1 MVSSL
6 KSKAVKNRYIL
17 TLLFLLS
24 ALCAF
29 AVPARRGIILR
40 TQPDGTTIETRLH
53 GDEFGH
59 WVTDAEG
66 RLLEQDEDGW
76 WRPAAPS
83 PALSMNRM
91 RARVRRYAA
100 NQERVRT
107 RASSANEG
115 SPRIPVILIGF
126 KDKAFSKTA
135 AEFEAMLNQEGYSAN
150 QAKGS
155 VLDYFRDNSFGRFT
169 PSFEVLGPVT
179 LDYNLSYYGNNNYF
193 GDDQR
198 PEMALV
204 HAAQKLDESVDFSRY
219 DNDGDGVVDFIMFY
233 FAGHDEAQGAS
244 SSSIWSHAWNVPDAT
259 QYDGVVLDRYFCTAE
274 MLGAYGAE
282 MCHIGTTC
290 HEFSHT
296 LGLPDFYDV
305 DYEDH
310 GDAACTYDF
319 DLMSG
324 GSYNDDSTC
333 PPYLNAEEL
342 LEIGWLPE
350 IPVLTQEGDYTLP
363 PVNAP
368 GATDW
373 HAWRMETD
381 MEGEYFIFEVRGGQ
395 GWDAPMPEGMLVYHL
410 DRSSRKV
417 QGYVTAGGTWENHTI
432 NAYASHPCCYIV
444 PSINPTSTLIYDD
457 YESYPGNL
465 MFPGLGNVA
474 TLVPRCWSGEIA
486 DWMLAGIRYQDHAAR
501 FGLRGSRSMGATGF
515 NYILDPEEGDYAAGD
530 IFSFDLCTA
539 PDTKKPASAVL
550 WYFDGEPV
558 SETSVLLTAGSHK
571 VEAEFTTEAGT
582 RKRVELELSVR

>member
-1 MVSSL
+1 M
-6 KSKAVKNRYIL
+6 KNRYIL

-83 PALSMNRM
+83 PAQSMNRM
-91 RARVRRYAA
+91 RARERRYAA

-107 RASSANEG
+107 RVSSNEG

-126 KDKAFSKTA
+126 KDKAFTKTA

-244 SSSIWSHAWNVPDAT
+244 SSSIWWSS
-259 QYDGVVLDRYFCTAE
+259 LMR
-274 MLGAYGAE
+274 
-282 MCHIGTTC
+282 
-290 HEFSHT
+290 
-296 LGLPDFYDV
+296 
-305 DYEDH
+305 EDK
-310 GDAACTYDF
+310 
-319 DLMSG
+319 S
-324 GSYNDDSTC
+324 
-333 PPYLNAEEL
+333 
-342 LEIGWLPE
+342 
-350 IPVLTQEGDYTLP
+350 
-363 PVNAP
+363 
-368 GATDW
+368 
-373 HAWRMETD
+373 
-381 MEGEYFIFEVRGGQ
+381 
-395 GWDAPMPEGMLVYHL
+395 
-410 DRSSRKV
+410 
-417 QGYVTAGGTWENHTI
+417 
-432 NAYASHPCCYIV
+432 
-444 PSINPTSTLIYDD
+444 
-457 YESYPGNL
+457 
-465 MFPGLGNVA
+465 
-474 TLVPRCWSGEIA
+474 
-486 DWMLAGIRYQDHAAR
+486 
-501 FGLRGSRSMGATGF
+501 
-515 NYILDPEEGDYAAGD
+515 
-530 IFSFDLCTA
+530 
-539 PDTKKPASAVL
+539 
-550 WYFDGEPV
+550 
-558 SETSVLLTAGSHK
+558 
-571 VEAEFTTEAGT
+571 
-582 RKRVELELSVR
+582 